1 MKRIVLFGTGNLATH
16 LFEAYKDSLNF
27 KIVQVF
33 NHDLKSLKKFKSEI
47 ATTTNLSEI
56 IQADIYLLALKDD
69 VLEDFSKKIT
79 DSGALVVHTSGAV
92 RMNVLQNF
100 GRSGVFYPLQT
111 FSKSKE
117 VEFTTIPI
125 CVEANSASDKEVIFK
140 MASEISTK
148 VFEISSEQRKSLHVA
163 AVFVSNFVNLL
174 YTEGEIICK
183 QNNVPFKILHPLIQ
197 ETAGKIL
204 NISPREAQ
212 TGPAKRKD
220 QQVIT
225 AHLGMLSEEQKE
237 IYSLLTKSIQNLHGE
252 EL

>member
-1 MKRIVLFGTGNLATH
+1 MKRIVLFGTGNVATH

-27 KIVQVF
+27 KIVQVY
-33 NHDLKSLKKFKSEI
+33 NHDLKSLKKFETEI
-47 ATTTNLSEI
+47 PTTTNLSEI
-56 IQADIYLLALKDD
+56 IEADIYLLALKDD
-69 VLEDFSKKIT
+69 VLEDFSTKIK

-92 RMNVLQNF
+92 GMKVLKKF
-100 GRSGVFYPLQT
+100 ERFGVFYPLQT
-111 FSKSKE
+111 FSKSKK
-117 VEFTTIPI
+117 VDFSNIPLCI
-125 CVEANSASDKEVIFK
+125 ETNLDIDKGLLNL
-140 MASEISTK
+140 MASEITTK

-174 YTEGEIICK
+174 YTEGEIICE

-197 ETAGKIL
+197 ETANKIL
-204 NISPREAQ
+204 NINPMEAQ

-225 AHLGMLSEEQKE
+225 AHLKMLSAEQKE